1 MIETGLDVLLAD
13 GVPELNGA
21 RAGLITNHTGVDARF
36 RSAVDLLH
44 GSDWV
49 TLAALFGPEHGV
61 RGEAQAGAHVG
72 SAVDARTGLP
82 VHSLYGETRRPTP
95 EMLAGLDA
103 LLFDIQDVGVRYATY
118 ISTMALAQEA
128 AAEAGIRF
136 VVLDRPNPLNGKEI
150 EGYLLDPAFASFVGT
165 HPIPIRHGL
174 TVGEL
179 ARLLATDTG
188 WPEPLIVP
196 MRGWRREMWFDATG
210 RPWVQPSPNLPTLD
224 SVALYSG
231 TCLIEGTN
239 CSEGRGTTR
248 PFEYLGAPWIDP
260 FALAAD
266 LERRG
271 LPGAAFRPASFTP
284 TFSKHAGEPCGG
296 IQVHILVREAL
307 QPAALGIHLLHALR
321 AADPAA
327 FAWRAG
333 KDGRFF
339 LDLLLGSD
347 QPRLALDGGAAPEEI
362 VAQWEDD
369 VAAFA
374 ERRRTV
380 LIYP

>member
-1 MIETGLDVLLAD
+1 
-13 GVPELNGA
+13 
-21 RAGLITNHTGVDARF
+21 
-36 RSAVDLLH
+36 
-44 GSDWV
+44 
-49 TLAALFGPEHGV
+49 
-61 RGEAQAGAHVG
+61 
-72 SAVDARTGLP
+72 
-82 VHSLYGETRRPTP
+82 
-95 EMLAGLDA
+95 
-103 LLFDIQDVGVRYATY
+103 
-118 ISTMALAQEA
+118 MALAQEA